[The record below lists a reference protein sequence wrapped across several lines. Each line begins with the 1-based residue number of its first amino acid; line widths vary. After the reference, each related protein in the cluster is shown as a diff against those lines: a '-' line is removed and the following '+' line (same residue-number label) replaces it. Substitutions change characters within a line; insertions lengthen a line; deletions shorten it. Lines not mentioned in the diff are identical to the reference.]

1 VADVDR
7 GVSFMRPAVATLRQ
21 PALLGNISTVVWGR
35 LVCLCLKFPDLEFD
49 VKAGLLV
56 ERLAGRL
63 SL

>member
-1 VADVDR
+1 MADVDR
-7 GVSFMRPAVATLRQ
+7 RVSFMLPAVATLYE

-56 ERLAGRL
+56 ERLTGRL